1 MRFVLYISFIKMD
14 EKWWK
19 CDSYS
24 SKWEEWKSQ
33 WIYGIV
39 NSSCGTNW
47 TEKVLKRRSVKKQF
61 NALMLLQNKNSQII
75 SDVLWS
81 IFNIWIY
88 SLFFLH
94 FACAPISFTR
104 SLPPFLAYARS
115 LARLVARS
123 LPLSLSLSPS
133 FRLFSAWSLFSTC
146 SIDSMKANSFKE
158 WRKKKKTS
166 AIRNSNIYD
175 K

>member
-1 MRFVLYISFIKMD
+1 MTQIQRLYRTTTDLISLSIVIFHSIMRFVLYISFIKMD

-33 WIYGIV
+33 WIYCIV

-94 FACAPISFTR
+94 LACAPISFTR

-115 LARLVARS
+115 LACS
-123 LPLSLSLSPS
+123 LPLSLSFSLLPTF
-133 FRLFSAWSLFSTC
+133 FRLVSVQHVFNRLNESQLF
-146 SIDSMKANSFKE
+146 
-158 WRKKKKTS
+158 
-166 AIRNSNIYD
+166 
-175 K
+175 

>member
-1 MRFVLYISFIKMD
+1 MSYFIRLCVLLLYISFIKMD

-33 WIYGIV
+33 WIYCIV

-88 SLFFLH
+88 SLFFL
-94 FACAPISFTR
+94 FLPRAILPL
-104 SLPPFLAYARS
+104 SLVLFLFSRERS
-115 LARLVARS
+115 LALS
-123 LPLSLSLSPS
+123 LSIALSLSLSLQFIQNSVNSLS
-133 FRLFSAWSLFSTC
+133 FSLLSSFFHLVSVHHAFNRLNESQLF
-146 SIDSMKANSFKE
+146 
-158 WRKKKKTS
+158 
-166 AIRNSNIYD
+166 
-175 K
+175 